1 MNATNTD
8 NIKQAV
14 NEMIDELTERELVE
28 LEDFIVNE
36 CSNEDDIDDD
46 GNYLNLFRIFITGH
60 KPN

>member
-1 MNATNTD
+1 MNATNTE

-36 CSNEDDIDDD
+36 CSNEEFVDEN

-60 KPN
+60 KPD